1 MMRNHHVSM
10 WGSIVC
16 ANIFLA
22 NGEIVVSGVWFG
34 VAVVYC
40 GIMIFEAATK

>member
-1 MMRNHHVSM
+1 MMNYYNVSM

-34 VAVVYC
+34 LAVVYC
-40 GIMIFEAATK
+40 GIMIFLAATK